1 MIIKV
6 LLVSFFLFSLSRAVL
21 RFRDGHI
28 NARELVGI
36 CLFWL
41 AASVVVIWPAVT
53 MLLANLLGVARG
65 ADAILYL
72 TVAALCYLAFRTY
85 IRIRDVE
92 KELTELVRR
101 LALFEAERSSRNKS
115 SERP

>member
-1 MIIKV
+1 
-6 LLVSFFLFSLSRAVL
+6 SRAVL

-28 NARELVGI
+28 SARELVGI

-41 AASVVVIWPAVT
+41 AASVVVMWPAVT

-65 ADAILYL
+65 TDAILYL

-92 KELTELVRR
+92 KQLTELVRR
-101 LALFEAERSSRNKS
+101 LALHEQEKS
-115 SERP
+115 SQNTPPGRP